1 MNFHSLTR
9 PGFVFSRITIAAAVL
24 LMPFAGCKKAP
35 VEKPTRPVNIHLE
48 AQIFRLPRSVA
59 FTMVLNQPKNTDY
72 TAVLKQVQALV
83 AEKKA
88 TLIATPSMSTQSGNR
103 AVVESHT
110 EFRYA
115 TEFQTPQIPQQV
127 GGSGSGALE
136 PPPKKITT
144 TKTTTT
150 SVTVET
156 NAGFPMTPTTPTSF
170 ETRNLGISLECEPV
184 YEKEFDT
191 ITFQVAPQ
199 IVELEQMLKFPT
211 EKGGVIEQPIF
222 YEEKITTNVTIKNGG
237 TAFLGTMEPDKTLNK
252 NEDMTDVV
260 FFRAATW

>member
-1 MNFHSLTR
+1 
-9 PGFVFSRITIAAAVL
+9 
-24 LMPFAGCKKAP
+24 MPLAGCKKKEVP
-35 VEKPTRPVNIHLE
+35 VEKPPRPINIHLE
-48 AQIFRLPRSVA
+48 VQIFRLPRSVA
-59 FTMVLNQPKNTDY
+59 FTLVFNLPKNTDY

-110 EFRYA
+110 EFRYG
-115 TEFQTPQIPQQV
+115 TEFQAPQIPQSI
-127 GGSGSGALE
+127 GNSE
-136 PPPKKITT
+136 PSAKKTTT

-156 NAGFPMTPTTPTSF
+156 NTAFPVTPTTPTSF

-191 ITFQVAPQ
+191 ITFQVAPH

-222 YEEKITTNVTIKNGG
+222 YEENITTNVTIKNGG